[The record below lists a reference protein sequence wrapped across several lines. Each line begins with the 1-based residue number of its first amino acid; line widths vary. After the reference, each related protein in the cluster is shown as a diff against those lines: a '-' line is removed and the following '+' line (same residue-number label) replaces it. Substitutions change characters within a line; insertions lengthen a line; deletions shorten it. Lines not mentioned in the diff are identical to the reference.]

1 MKLDDTQKKTVAA
14 WINEGAKLNDIQ
26 KRLATEFAI
35 TLTYM
40 EVRMLVDD
48 LKVMPKDPPPPPA
61 PPAPPKAPEPA
72 SSQLMPDDDGPLP
85 NDLPLAPE
93 SSADFTGGRVTV
105 TVDTITKPGALV
117 SGGVTFR
124 DGVTAQWYLDQAGRL
139 GLTSSKA
146 GYKPAAA
153 DVQAFQ
159 IELDKELRR
168 LGL

>member
-48 LKVMPKDPPPPPA
+48 LKVMPKDPTP
-61 PPAPPKAPEPA
+61 PPAPPKAPEPVPP
-72 SSQLMPDDDGPLP
+72 QMMPDEEA
-85 NDLPLAPE
+85 PLA
-93 SSADFTGGRVTV
+93 ADVPGAAEASTDLTGGRVTV
-105 TVDTITKPGALV
+105 TVDKLTRPGALV

-124 DGVTAQWYLDQAGRL
+124 DGVTAQWHLDQAGRL
-139 GLTSSKA
+139 GLASSQA

>member
-1 MKLDDTQKKTVAA
+1 MKLDDTQKKSVAA
-14 WINEGAKLNDIQ
+14 WIDEGAKLADIQ
-26 KRLATEFAI
+26 KRLAAEFAL

-48 LKVMPKDPPPPPA
+48 LKVMPKDPPA
-61 PPAPPKAPEPA
+61 PPAPAAAPAPL
-72 SSQLMPDDDGPLP
+72 QVMPDEAPPLGTDAP
-85 NDLPLAPE
+85 GAPE
-93 SSADFTGGRVTV
+93 SSTDLTGARVTV
-105 TVDTITKPGALV
+105 TVDAVTRPGALV

-124 DGVTAQWYLDQAGRL
+124 DGVTAQWHLDQAGRL
-139 GLTSSKA
+139 GLASSKA

>member
-26 KRLATEFAI
+26 KRLATEFAV

-48 LKVMPKDPPPPPA
+48 LKVMPKDPTPPP
-61 PPAPPKAPEPA
+61 PPAPPKAPEPLPP
-72 SSQLMPDDDGPLP
+72 QMMPDEEAPLA
-85 NDLPLAPE
+85 NDLPGAPE
-93 SSADFTGGRVTV
+93 ESTDLTGGRVTV
-105 TVDTITKPGALV
+105 TVDKLTRPGAMV

-124 DGVTAQWYLDQAGRL
+124 DGVTAQWYLDQQGRL
-139 GLTSSKA
+139 GLASSKD

>member
-1 MKLDDTQKKTVAA
+1 MTLDDTQKKTVAA

-26 KRLATEFAI
+26 KRLAAEFAI

-61 PPAPPKAPEPA
+61 PPKAPEPVPL
-72 SSQLMPDDDGPLP
+72 QVMPDEEP
-85 NDLPLAPE
+85 PLA
-93 SSADFTGGRVTV
+93 ADVPGAEEASTDLTGGRVTV
-105 TVDTITKPGALV
+105 TVDKLTRPGALV

-124 DGVTAQWYLDQAGRL
+124 DGVTAQWYLDQQGRL
-139 GLTSSKA
+139 GLASSKE

>member
-26 KRLATEFAI
+26 KRLATEFSI
-35 TLTYM
+35 TMTYM

-48 LKVMPKDPPPPPA
+48 LKVMPKDPPAPVAPA
-61 PPAPPKAPEPA
+61 PAPVPVPPQA
-72 SSQLMPDDDGPLP
+72 MPDEEPPFAGDAPDATEPST
-85 NDLPLAPE
+85 DL
-93 SSADFTGGRVTV
+93 TGGRVTV
-105 TVDTITKPGALV
+105 TVDKLTRPGALV

-124 DGVTAQWYLDQAGRL
+124 DGVTAQWYLDQGGRL
-139 GLTSSKA
+139 GLASIKE